1 MSQETSMTWPTLD
14 GAFWHQHLV
23 MSPLVCISPQQ
34 VSLGFWLVSLT
45 QQKGVFLLL
54 CTFSQEAWKSSLVCG
69 ITLEVWERGSVLLIP
84 NHGHNSISIQ
94 SLALTQSISNWT
106 IPVKAN
112 PDQDM
117 ANQIPDQ
124 LGKIPLVTSV
134 GIFQCLSEHPRALQG
149 PKNHRTN
156 QSWRW
161 KASPSQ
167 WLSLNTLLDTA

>member
-124 LGKIPLVTSV
+124 LGKSLLLHRWVFFNACQNIH
-134 GIFQCLSEHPRALQG
+134 EHCKVQKITG
-149 PKNHRTN
+149 
-156 QSWRW
+156 
-161 KASPSQ
+161 
-167 WLSLNTLLDTA
+167 